1 LAVDDDQ
8 GATGTVQA
16 SMQIASAR
24 LSGICVS
31 FPRGHHVYRGKLLI
45 FDLMNVLSLYQK
57 AQSMVLDA
65 RELAWVENE
74 AREHPY
80 FGLPYMIS
88 ARHHLSQKTTVKDRA
103 LLMGAAYCMDRAML
117 HGYVQDLLQQPR
129 AAKHVSVVAT
139 ASDSIVESVATPVV
153 EEVVAVAESL
163 ATPVVEEVVAV
174 AESVATPVVEE
185 VVAVAESVATPVVEE
200 VVAVAESVAAPI
212 VEEAPIVAKTGAIPV
227 VEEAPIVAE
236 TVATPAVEEA
246 LIVAETVATPVVE
259 QAPIVAETVA
269 TPTQAPDST
278 PQYTPR
284 GINWFLNMRLKLRT
298 QKYAGLPNRIRTA
311 AAAHDASQR
320 DLPAAST
327 EATTVAAPETLPETP
342 QVAPNTTLQ
351 AEGGKT
357 KEDGYSIGAFSSFSF
372 VETDDD
378 SPEGLEENLVMSR
391 EAISLHTPTQPE
403 ENGEIVLEEENRTVE
418 VIVSPELL
426 AKYFNGH
433 LPAHPASA
441 AEEQPERMHL
451 EFLPQDAPQVPPT
464 PVRPPVVPVK
474 RATPSAQ
481 DLIDRFIEQ
490 EPSIKRQGGV
500 DIAPGDLAR
509 ESNVERDEWVT
520 ETLARIYAK
529 QGNKNKAIKIYQK
542 LGLLFPEKR
551 DYFAARIAE
560 LK

>member
-1 LAVDDDQ
+1 
-8 GATGTVQA
+8 
-16 SMQIASAR
+16 
-24 LSGICVS
+24 
-31 FPRGHHVYRGKLLI
+31 
-45 FDLMNVLSLYQK
+45 MNVLSLYQK
-57 AQSMVLDA
+57 AQSTVLDA

-103 LLMGAAYCMDRAML
+103 LLMGAAYCMDRTML

-153 EEVVAVAESL
+153 EEVVAVAES
-163 ATPVVEEVVAV
+163 
-174 AESVATPVVEE
+174 
-185 VVAVAESVATPVVEE
+185 
-200 VVAVAESVAAPI
+200 VAAPI
-212 VEEAPIVAKTGAIPV
+212 VEEAPIVAETIATPVVEAAPIVAETIATPV

-236 TVATPAVEEA
+236 TVATPVVEEA
-246 LIVAETVATPVVE
+246 PIVAETVATPVVE
-259 QAPIVAETVA
+259 AAPVVA
-269 TPTQAPDST
+269 PTQAPDSA

-298 QKYAGLPNRIRTA
+298 QKFASLPNRIRTA

-320 DLPAAST
+320 DLPAASI
-327 EATTVAAPETLPETP
+327 EATSVAVPQTAPDLLPETP

-418 VIVSPELL
+418 IIVSPELL
-426 AKYFNGH
+426 AKFFNGH
-433 LPAHPASA
+433 LPAAHPAPA

-464 PVRPPVVPVK
+464 PVRPLVVPVK